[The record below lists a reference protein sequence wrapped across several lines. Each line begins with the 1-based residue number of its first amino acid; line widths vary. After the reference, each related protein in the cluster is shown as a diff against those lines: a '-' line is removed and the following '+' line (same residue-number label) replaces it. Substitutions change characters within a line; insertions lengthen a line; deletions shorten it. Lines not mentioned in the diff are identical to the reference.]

1 MLSPGGFCAVKAGG
15 LALLRRC
22 PTTRWTRVRT
32 GRESDWL
39 KAKEK
44 GKRKKISRR
53 AVNSDVIRLM
63 IGFEIELNGK
73 SLGTAG
79 ADDLSVLTAIVS
91 AVGKLGP
98 DSTGAH
104 QREHH
109 YDIELT
115 VGGLTSRAE
124 GSPNEHL
131 DWIRRA
137 LKTGDVVTVR
147 LVEPNVADAPIASM
161 RKPADGDYQKL
172 YEELSSANREDT
184 DDG

>member
-1 MLSPGGFCAVKAGG
+1 MV
-15 LALLRRC
+15 
-22 PTTRWTRVRT
+22 
-32 GRESDWL
+32 
-39 KAKEK
+39 
-44 GKRKKISRR
+44 
-53 AVNSDVIRLM
+53 
-63 IGFEIELNGK
+63 GFEIELNGE

-124 GSPNEHL
+124 GIRDEHL
-131 DWIRRA
+131 DWIKRA
-137 LKTGDVVTVR
+137 LKTGDVITVR
-147 LVEPNVADAPIASM
+147 LVETHAADAPVASM
-161 RKPADGDYQKL
+161 PKPADGDYQRL
-172 YEELSSANREDT
+172 YEELSSAKREDT
-184 DDG
+184 EDG

>member
-1 MLSPGGFCAVKAGG
+1 
-15 LALLRRC
+15 
-22 PTTRWTRVRT
+22 
-32 GRESDWL
+32 
-39 KAKEK
+39 
-44 GKRKKISRR
+44 
-53 AVNSDVIRLM
+53 M
-63 IGFEIELNGK
+63 IVFEIELNGE

-79 ADDLSVLTAIVS
+79 ANDLSVLTAIVS

-104 QREHH
+104 RREHH

-131 DWIRRA
+131 DWIKRA
-137 LKTGDVVTVR
+137 LKTGDVITVR
-147 LVEPNVADAPIASM
+147 LVEAEAGDPPIASM
-161 RKPADGDYQKL
+161 PKLVDGDYQKL
-172 YEELSSANREDT
+172 YEELSSANRETT

>member
-1 MLSPGGFCAVKAGG
+1 MK
-15 LALLRRC
+15 
-22 PTTRWTRVRT
+22 
-32 GRESDWL
+32 
-39 KAKEK
+39 
-44 GKRKKISRR
+44 SRR
-53 AVNSDVIRLM
+53 RVNSSVIRLM
-63 IGFEIELNGK
+63 ITFEVELNGQ

-98 DSTGAH
+98 NSTGAC

-124 GSPNEHL
+124 GTPDEHL
-131 DWIRRA
+131 DWMRRT
-137 LKTGDVVTVR
+137 LKPGDVVTVR
-147 LVEPNVADAPIASM
+147 LVEAKAADAPTASM
-161 RKPADGDYQKL
+161 PKPADGNYQRV
-172 YEELSSANREDT
+172 YEELSSANRDTT